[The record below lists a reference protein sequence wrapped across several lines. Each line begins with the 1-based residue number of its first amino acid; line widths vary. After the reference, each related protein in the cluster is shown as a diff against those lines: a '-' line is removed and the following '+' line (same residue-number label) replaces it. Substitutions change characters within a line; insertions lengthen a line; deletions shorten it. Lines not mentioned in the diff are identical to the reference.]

1 MRSSDR
7 GGPDRGVRGLGRG
20 GPYGHGQPRLIPHA
34 RTTRRPEG
42 GGPRRFPPDG
52 GVGHRRS
59 RLLGHLQGLLP
70 HDAVAAEVGD
80 VVVEAQ
86 EARGVH
92 PAVRADDRAVV
103 QPLLL
108 AVLAVVGLVPAGRG
122 GRAVRAAE
130 TRRGLEHSGKEWQ
143 RL

>member
-1 MRSSDR
+1 MQ
-7 GGPDRGVRGLGRG
+7 GVRGLGRG
-20 GPYGHGQPRLIPHA
+20 GPYHGHGQPWLIPHA

-42 GGPRRFPPDG
+42 GGPRRISPHRGF
-52 GVGHRRS
+52 GHRRS
-59 RLLGHLQGLLP
+59 RLLGHLQCLLP

-92 PAVRADDRAVV
+92 PAVCADDRAIV

-108 AVLAVVGLVPAGRG
+108 AVLAVVGLVPATRRRSGRRGRG
-122 GRAVRAAE
+122 GRKRVQG
-130 TRRGLEHSGKEWQ
+130 RR
-143 RL
+143 